1 MSAIVNVNRDS
12 PVGGIADINRP
23 LPNKLP
29 SPFRHEGFSQ
39 SSAVGSFTMLRHL
52 FPSFDGPVRASP
64 YFCTPR
70 RQSWWPVAVAFG
82 AGMACV
88 SIVILSWKEADR
100 SAEQTAIHWTTL
112 PADAADATP
121 QTMSAAPAVENQQA
135 NAGPS
140 TPVEVQT
147 ADHAPAQPE
156 TPVPTRSEE
165 HTSELQSLRHSL
177 FPYTTLFRSLSWK
190 EADRSAEQ
198 TAIHW
203 TTLPAD
209 AADATPQ
216 TMSAA
221 PAVENQQANA
231 GPSTPVEVQT
241 ADHAPA
247 QPETPVPT

>member
-1 MSAIVNVNRDS
+1 
-12 PVGGIADINRP
+12 
-23 LPNKLP
+23 
-29 SPFRHEGFSQ
+29 
-39 SSAVGSFTMLRHL
+39 MLRHL

-140 TPVEVQT
+140 TPVEIQT

-156 TPVPTRSEE
+156 TPVPVARP
-165 HTSELQSLRHSL
+165 HT
-177 FPYTTLFRSLSWK
+177 
-190 EADRSAEQ
+190 A
-198 TAIHW
+198 
-203 TTLPAD
+203 
-209 AADATPQ
+209 
-216 TMSAA
+216 AA
-221 PAVENQQANA
+221 PASDPTSHQARTQVANGKASDSKPAAGRSNARTVSVTSPSVPNQAAGLVRIDEEELPDGRRVPVYRRPTIFDGVRNA
-231 GPSTPVEVQT
+231 GSQ
-241 ADHAPA
+241 
-247 QPETPVPT
+247 